1 MIFPPVLQRSSP
13 DFLAQHFGRE
23 IRRISVLEAD
33 LEKSKGDKENAVA
46 EERMKARRARAR
58 AQFFGIWI
66 WMDPVL
72 PKGKSP
78 CLTGA
83 IKLL

>member
-1 MIFPPVLQRSSP
+1 MIFPLVLQRSSP

-46 EERMKARRARAR
+46 EERMKARRARA
-58 AQFFGIWI
+58 QFFGIWI

>member
-1 MIFPPVLQRSSP
+1 M
-13 DFLAQHFGRE
+13 
-23 IRRISVLEAD
+23 LEAD

-46 EERMKARRARAR
+46 EERMKARSAR

-83 IKLL
+83 TFSYFSWEIMDTEMVILLERLM

>member
-1 MIFPPVLQRSSP
+1 M
-13 DFLAQHFGRE
+13 
-23 IRRISVLEAD
+23 LEAD

-46 EERMKARRARAR
+46 EERMKARRAR